1 MQQKNARW
9 QELARLESLA
19 ERYHCAD
26 GDETHWLCGVLRDAI
41 EWNRKSLMRAER
53 LGMDSQ
59 HARQDLP
66 ERLEAP

>member
-9 QELARLESLA
+9 QELARLENLA

-26 GDETHWLCGVLRDAI
+26 GGEPHWLCGVLRDAI

-66 ERLEAP
+66 ERREAP